1 MRALALSLLLL
12 AAAGPALAQQASA
25 PQPTAGEIIRQDAA
39 LPDPVLEERAQDL
52 ADEIRCVVCENEPVS
67 RSNAAMA
74 VDMRH
79 AIRERVAAGDSD
91 EQVRDYF
98 AQRYGEFVLLRPR
111 LSPSTI
117 ALWALPFVLLLI
129 AAGALLIMARR
140 GARPAFAG
148 EDQAAAEAALAA
160 LGGARRDESD
170 LSR

>member
-1 MRALALSLLLL
+1 VKASAILLALLT
-12 AAAGPALAQQASA
+12 AAPAFAQQVSA

-39 LPDPVLEERAQDL
+39 LTDPVLEERAQNL

-91 EQVRDYF
+91 DEVRDYF

-111 LSPSTI
+111 LSASTI
-117 ALWALPFVLLLI
+117 ALWALPFALLLVAGGTLFVLARRRAEPAI
-129 AAGALLIMARR
+129 AADDR
-140 GARPAFAG
+140 
-148 EDQAAAEAALAA
+148 AAAEAALAA
-160 LGGARRDESD
+160 LGRPARDEGD